1 LAQLLETRLKRETVG
16 QGRGSEMKNTILFKL
31 NQVARLRL
39 FSGLK
44 DGQIATLMNLS
55 QSGFSRLLTLP
66 EYQEIETQLLEG
78 GVTKLDEQVAGKI
91 DEMRELYKP
100 AVPAAMR
107 TLLEVVT
114 QRRDLRAAVAASI
127 QVLDRDPDQ
136 TFVATGK
143 REANAQGVNAVGVPA
158 GVLAS
163 AISAGAGVASAVA
176 AAQPKTSSSVKDMN

>member
-1 LAQLLETRLKRETVG
+1 
-16 QGRGSEMKNTILFKL
+16 MKNTILFKL
-31 NQVARLRL
+31 NQIARLRL

-55 QSGFSRLLTLP
+55 QSGLSRILTLP
-66 EYQEIETQLLEG
+66 EYQETETQLLEG
-78 GVTKLDEQVAGKI
+78 GITKMDEQVAGKL

-143 REANAQGVNAVGVPA
+143 REVNNAGVNAIGVPA

-163 AISAGAGVASAVA
+163 AINAGASVATAVA
-176 AAQPKTSSSVKDMN
+176 ASQAKPKKDMN